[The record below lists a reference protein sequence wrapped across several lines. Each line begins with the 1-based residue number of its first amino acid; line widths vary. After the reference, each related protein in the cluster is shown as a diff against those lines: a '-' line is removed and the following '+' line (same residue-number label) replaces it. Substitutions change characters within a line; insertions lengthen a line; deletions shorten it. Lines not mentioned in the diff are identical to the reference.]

1 MCRTNYAEKEKNG
14 IADRTFRLEISR
26 DRSAV
31 LDRRAVTHRLPTIHC
46 TYNFTP
52 CLALACIDSTIRCRP
67 PRINSSWLTDNFN
80 NVTVCEA
87 PSASVCLHPF
97 CTFYS
102 FCSMSC
108 ILYSAR
114 IVVLATCFLRM
125 RQIIQWPINL
135 RECVLVRGEGWPFE
149 NERIIFQNWKQ
160 FILVLNDWT

>member
-14 IADRTFRLEISR
+14 ITDGTFRLEISR

-67 PRINSSWLTDNFN
+67 PRINSSRLTDNFN
-80 NVTVCEA
+80 NVTVCEV
-87 PSASVCLHPF
+87 PSASVYLHPF
-97 CTFYS
+97 YPFYS

-108 ILYSAR
+108 ILYSAC
-114 IVVLATCFLRM
+114 IVVLVISLGCDKNGTNYIMTNKF
-125 RQIIQWPINL
+125 
-135 RECVLVRGEGWPFE
+135 
-149 NERIIFQNWKQ
+149 
-160 FILVLNDWT
+160 T